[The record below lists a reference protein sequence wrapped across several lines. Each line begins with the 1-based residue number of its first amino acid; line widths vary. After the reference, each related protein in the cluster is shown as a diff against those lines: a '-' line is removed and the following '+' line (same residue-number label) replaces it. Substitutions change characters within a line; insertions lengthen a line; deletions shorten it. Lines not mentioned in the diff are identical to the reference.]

1 MNPHTPFHIQA
12 STALL
17 PEVMALI
24 QAHCMDE
31 ALPPGA
37 GHKMQLAAEEVM
49 IALPQGTA
57 LSIQVLNKADRITL
71 AIICPPSVMDLSAF
85 NLAWRPDLERDA
97 AGLGLALASRW
108 VDTFSLERDGSGR
121 LHLLFSVEKIFDQP
135 VPLAPPL
142 KAHRFYRLIRPTPEI
157 MAACGQRLFHHIKGI
172 NPDTKAFHP
181 ARLAALTEKGQLFGA
196 LAETESGEV
205 AGAAF
210 CIPEEGRL
218 LRGYG
223 PFVFTDKDRP
233 RMAEDLA
240 CHCLER
246 VGRKPFSGVL
256 TRLFDEDCF
265 PEKFYIP
272 AGGHAP
278 SGTKTA
284 WHFPLCDDAGG
295 LLHYTADI
303 AAFID
308 TAVTRQDLPRKKIL
322 MENPLCEARGPSV
335 FSSSLNRKE
344 KKCRMRLLMA
354 GEDME
359 ANLEAH
365 LSWLREEGLF
375 LCDMHLDLAKREEAS
390 LLPLLSKK
398 GFSPTLLLPGGGSLG
413 DLLILEARMGQEGE
427 RA

>member
-1 MNPHTPFHIQA
+1 
-12 STALL
+12 
-17 PEVMALI
+17 
-24 QAHCMDE
+24 
-31 ALPPGA
+31 
-37 GHKMQLAAEEVM
+37 
-49 IALPQGTA
+49 
-57 LSIQVLNKADRITL
+57 
-71 AIICPPSVMDLSAF
+71 CPPVDMDLSAF
-85 NLAWRPDLERDA
+85 NLAWRPDLEKDA
-97 AGLGLALASRW
+97 SGLGLALASRW
-108 VDTFSLERDGSGR
+108 VDFFSLEKDESRR
-121 LHLLFSVEKIFDQP
+121 LHLTFSVEKVFDQP

-142 KAHRFYRLIRPTPEI
+142 AAHRFYRLIRPTPET

-172 NPDTKAFHP
+172 NPDTKTFHP
-181 ARLAALTEKGQLFGA
+181 ARLAALTAEGQLFGA

-223 PFVFTDKDRP
+223 PFIFTDKDRR

-256 TRLFDEDCF
+256 TRIFDEDCF

-295 LLHYTADI
+295 LLHYTANI
-303 AAFID
+303 ADFID
-308 TAVTRQDLPRKKIL
+308 TTVTRQDLPRKKIL
-322 MENPLCEARGPSV
+322 MESNPCEAKGPGV

-344 KKCRMRLLMA
+344 KKCRMRPLLA

-365 LSWLREEGLF
+365 LCWFQEEGIN
-375 LCDMHLDLAKREEAS
+375 LCEMYLDLAKTEEAS

-413 DLLILEARMGQEGE
+413 DLLILEARMGQKGE
-427 RA
+427 CA